1 MVKTPGNQKEQ
12 ILAMLLFFK
21 ELKCLAIIVS
31 AGEVSWQ
38 WHLKYDK

>member
-1 MVKTPGNQKEQ
+1 MMVKTPGNKKEQ

-31 AGEVSWQ
+31 TREVGS
-38 WHLKYDK
+38 DI